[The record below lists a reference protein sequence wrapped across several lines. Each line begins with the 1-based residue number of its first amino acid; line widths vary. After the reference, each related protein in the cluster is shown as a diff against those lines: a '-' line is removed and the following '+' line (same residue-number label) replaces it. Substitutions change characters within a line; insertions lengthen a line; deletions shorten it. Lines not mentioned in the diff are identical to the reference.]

1 MKCYTKRIERL
12 FFNFMLIGLS
22 FFCGVFFTFYKIDQ
36 RLWNETINK
45 AWDIEARAL
54 NFPKKSCYNWQDIE
68 IIIFGEIQE

>member
-1 MKCYTKRIERL
+1 MDKRISRL
-12 FFNFMLIGLS
+12 FNNFGIAIL
-22 FFCGVFFTFYKIDQ
+22 FFLLGTYYTYYKIDQ
-36 RLWNETINK
+36 RLWNENINK

>member
-1 MKCYTKRIERL
+1 M
-12 FFNFMLIGLS
+12 
-22 FFCGVFFTFYKIDQ
+22 DQ

-54 NFPKKSCYNWQDIE
+54 NYHKKSCYNWQDIE

>member
-1 MKCYTKRIERL
+1 MDKRIRRL
-12 FFNFMLIGLS
+12 FNNFGIAML
-22 FFCGVFFTFYKIDQ
+22 FFLLGTYYTYYKIDQ

-54 NFPKKSCYNWQDIE
+54 NYPKKSCYNWQDLE

>member
-12 FFNFMLIGLS
+12 FFNFILIGLS
-22 FFCGVFFTFYKIDQ
+22 FLCGVFFTFYKIDQ

>member
-1 MKCYTKRIERL
+1 MNKHKLAKDLFHYTLACGIA
-12 FFNFMLIGLS
+12 
-22 FFCGVFFTFYKIDQ
+22 FFCGVFFTFYKMDQ

-54 NFPKKSCYNWQDIE
+54 NYHKKSCYNWQDLE

>member
-1 MKCYTKRIERL
+1 MDKRINRL
-12 FFNFMLIGLS
+12 FNNFAIATL
-22 FFCGVFFTFYKIDQ
+22 FFLLGTYFTYYKIDQ
-36 RLWNETINK
+36 RLWNETTNK

>member
-1 MKCYTKRIERL
+1 MDSRIERL
-12 FFNFMLIGLS
+12 FYGFILTGLS

-45 AWDIEARAL
+45 AWDIEARAM
-54 NFPKKSCYNWQDIE
+54 NFPEKSCYNWQDIE

>member
-1 MKCYTKRIERL
+1 MDKRIRRL
-12 FFNFMLIGLS
+12 FNNFGIAML
-22 FFCGVFFTFYKIDQ
+22 FFLLGTYYTYYKIDQ

-54 NFPKKSCYNWQDIE
+54 NYHKKSCYNWQDIE

>member
-1 MKCYTKRIERL
+1 MDKRISKLFNNFGIAIL
-12 FFNFMLIGLS
+12 FFLLG
-22 FFCGVFFTFYKIDQ
+22 TYYTYYKIDQ